1 MSNGQEQKMMNAQ
14 ETVSAIFKET
24 LGAVSPSFLVR
35 GYAGQI
41 TGYMNEKNIK
51 RLIVAGFGKASYH
64 MAAALRDELD
74 DGMVSDG
81 IVITKYGHAQLQGP
95 GTRGQGSG
103 EIGNIKIYEAG
114 HPIPDENGIRAT
126 ESLRELLR
134 TADENDLVVCLVSGG
149 GSALLVSPYE
159 GIGLKEKQQITD
171 LLMKS
176 GADIVELNAVR
187 KHLSRVKGGRLAEI
201 AWPAEV
207 LSLMIS
213 DVIGDPL
220 DVIASGPTAP
230 DHSTFQDA
238 LDSIGKFNLME
249 KAPKRVM
256 DILKSGVAGDI
267 PETPKKE
274 NQIFKNVQN
283 IIIGSNKKAIEA
295 AQMYARSEGLD
306 VEVLSTEITGVARD
320 VGIWLAQKA
329 IEAKALREK
338 GAKGRRDRRPKC
350 FLSGG
355 ETTVVVTGGGKG
367 GRNTE
372 LALSFAMEIEGIEG
386 VTLLSAGT
394 DGTDGPTDAAGAIV
408 DGDTIVRGRAKGLD
422 PHEYLDRNDSYT
434 FFKQTDSLLI
444 TGPTGTNVMDV
455 QIIVIE

>member
-1 MSNGQEQKMMNAQ
+1 MDRKH
-14 ETVSAIFKET
+14 F
-24 LGAVSPSFLVR
+24 
-35 GYAGQI
+35 
-41 TGYMNEKNIK
+41 K
-51 RLIVAGFGKASYH
+51 RLIVIGFGKASYH
-64 MAAALRDELD
+64 MASAMMDELD
-74 DGMVSDG
+74 DSTVAGG
-81 IVITKYGHAQLQGP
+81 IVITKYGHAERQGT
-95 GTRGQGSG
+95 GVRDQGSG

-126 ESLRELLR
+126 ESIIDLAQS
-134 TADENDLVVCLVSGG
+134 ADKNDLIVCLVSGG

-159 GIGLKEKQQITD
+159 GIGLKEKQEITD

-201 AWPAEV
+201 AYPAEV
-207 LSLMIS
+207 ISLMIS

-238 LDSIGKFNLME
+238 FDSIRKFN
-249 KAPKRVM
+249 
-256 DILKSGVAGDI
+256 ILKDTPESIINILNEGRSGKI
-267 PETPKKE
+267 SETPKKE
-274 NQIFKNVQN
+274 SRVFNNVQN
-283 IIIGSNKKAIEA
+283 IVIGSNKKAIEA
-295 AQMYARSEGLD
+295 AEKSARSFGLD
-306 VEVLSTEITGVARD
+306 VEILSTELTGEARA
-320 VGIWLAQKA
+320 VGIWLADKA
-329 IEAKALREK
+329 KEAKAQRNK
-338 GAKGRRDRRPKC
+338 GTEAQRHKVPKC
-350 FLSGG
+350 LISGG

-372 LALSFAMEIEGIEG
+372 LALSFAIEIEGMEG

-408 DGDTIVRGRAKGLD
+408 DHDTILRARRLGLKPD
-422 PHEYLDRNDSYT
+422 DYLETNDSYT

-455 QIIVIE
+455 QIVIVQ

>member
-1 MSNGQEQKMMNAQ
+1 MINAQ
-14 ETVSAIFKET
+14 EAVRAIFKET

-41 TGYMNEKNIK
+41 KSYMNEKNIK
-51 RLIVAGFGKASYH
+51 RLLLAGFGKASYH
-64 MAAALRDELD
+64 MAAALVDELD

-81 IVITKYGHAQLQGP
+81 IIITKYGHAERRP
-95 GTRGQGSG
+95 SAVSGQHSA
-103 EIGNIKIYEAG
+103 NMKKIKTFEAG
-114 HPIPDENGIRAT
+114 HPIPDENGIKAT

-134 TADENDLVVCLVSGG
+134 TADQNDLVVCLVSGG

-159 GIGLKEKQQITD
+159 GIGLREKQQITD

-230 DHSTFQDA
+230 DQSTFQDA
-238 LDSIGKFNLME
+238 LDSIRKFNLME
-249 KAPKRVM
+249 RAPKSVM
-256 DILKSGVAGDI
+256 EILKSGKAGDI

-274 NQIFKNVQN
+274 NRIFENVQN

-295 AQMYARSEGLD
+295 AQMCARSIGMD

-320 VGIWLAQKA
+320 TGIWLAEKA
-329 IEAKALREK
+329 KEAKTQRDK
-338 GAKGRRDRRPKC
+338 GTEEQRHRVPKC

-355 ETTVVVTGGGKG
+355 ETTVVVTGEGKG

-372 LALSFAMEIEGIEG
+372 LALSFAMAIEGIEG

-408 DGDTIVRGRAKGLD
+408 DGETIVRARSMGLE
-422 PHEYLDRNDSYT
+422 PREYLERNDSYN

-455 QIIVIE
+455 QILVIE